1 VKCAACGFE
10 NAAEARFCGSCGQAL
25 EQRCPSCGEAVT
37 PGLAFCTSCGAQ
49 LAEAAPAAAR
59 EERKVV
65 TVLFCDLVG
74 FTSRAEQLDPEDVRR
89 VLSPFYARLR
99 AELER
104 FGGTVEKFIGDAVM
118 ALFGAPVAHEDD
130 PERAVR
136 AALAIREAVAGLN
149 EENPGLDLQVRI
161 AVNTGEAMIS
171 LSARPS
177 EGEGMAAGDVVNSA
191 ARMQSAAPV
200 GGILVGETTY
210 RATRQAIEYRDAEP
224 IAAKGKAEPVQVWEA
239 VAARWRFGVDVAQ
252 PGGSELVGR
261 GEELDL
267 LRDAL
272 SRARRE
278 RASQLVTLVGEP
290 GIGKSRLVFELFKA
304 VDAEPDLT
312 YWRQGRSLPY
322 GEGVTFWAL
331 SEMAKSHSGVLETD
345 SAESAEE
352 KLRQAVAEAIAD
364 PVDVDWVLGHLRPLV
379 GLAGDVE
386 LTADSR
392 AEIFAAWRKFFEA
405 IAEKRSLVLVFE
417 DLQWADDGLLDFVDH
432 LVEWASGVPLL
443 CVCTARPELLER
455 RPDWGGGKRNATTIS
470 LSPLSDDDTARLVH
484 ALLGTSVLPSELQST
499 LLARASGNPLYAEE
513 FARLVEERRGE
524 EGELPLPES
533 VQGIIAARVDSLP
546 PEEKEL
552 LQDAAV
558 VGKVMWVG
566 TVAALEG
573 IERWTVE
580 ERLHALERKEFVR
593 REQRS
598 TLEGETEYAF
608 RHILVRDVAYGQ
620 IPRSA
625 RAEKHRVVAEWIESI
640 GERTEDRAEML
651 AHHYLS
657 ALEFSRASGQSTE
670 ALAGPARSALREAG
684 DRAWGLSSPVTAKR
698 FYESSLELWPDEEA
712 GRAKLLFKYGR
723 ALRLV
728 EDAQVDD
735 VLAEAT
741 DALLADGDRET
752 AAEAETVRAEYSW
765 YTGEPSVAVE
775 KLERALKLVEDS
787 GPSAAKLR
795 VLAERARLEL
805 FAGKA
810 REAIDLGREALRMA
824 ETLEDD
830 QARAELLNTIGVARF
845 FADEYD
851 RGSLEDLDQSV
862 VFARKAGGPQALVRA
877 LFNVAETQMMV
888 GNARRSSELFEALRE
903 QTKRFGL
910 ETFDRWQRGSE
921 PELLYRIGRWDEAAA
936 RADEFIGEVEAGSS
950 HYQVSS
956 CRIARGK
963 IRLGRADV
971 EGALEDARRG
981 ADFARA
987 AGDHQVL
994 QPSLSYLASVQAA
1007 LGETAEA
1014 SAVADEVLEL
1024 APLVSMYVS
1033 DLAWAMRALGRGG
1046 EFLER
1051 ALPDLPTGREAPLW
1065 RVAGRAVAADDL
1077 ERAAEVY
1084 AQIGAVSDEAF
1095 ARLVAA
1101 EERGT
1106 TGPELERAL
1115 AFYREVGAT
1124 AYLERGEALLAKSA
1138 WKRAGAARAAPE

>member
-1 VKCAACGFE
+1 MKCGACGFE
-10 NAAEARFCGSCGQAL
+10 NAPGARFCGSCGQAL

-37 PGLAFCTSCGAQ
+37 PGLAFCTSCGAR
-49 LAEAAPAAAR
+49 LEGAGASTPGPAR

-65 TVLFCDLVG
+65 TVLFCDIVG
-74 FTSRAEQLDPEDVRR
+74 FTTRAEQLDPEDVRR

-149 EENPGLDLQVRI
+149 EENPGLDLRVRI
-161 AVNTGEAMIS
+161 AVNTGEAMIA
-171 LSARPS
+171 LGARPS

-224 IAAKGKAEPVQVWEA
+224 IVAKGKTEPVPVWEA

-252 PGGSELVGR
+252 LGGSELVGR

-331 SEMAKSHSGVLETD
+331 SEMAKSHAGVLETD
-345 SAESAEE
+345 SAAAAEE

-364 PVDVDWVLGHLRPLV
+364 PVDAEWALAHLRPLV
-379 GLAGDVE
+379 GLGDDVE
-386 LTADSR
+386 LTSDSR

-405 IAEKRSLVLVFE
+405 LAEKRPLVLVFE

-455 RPDWGGGKRNATTIS
+455 RPDWGGGKRNATTVS
-470 LSPLSDDDTARLVH
+470 LSPLSDDETARLVH
-484 ALLGTSVLPSELQST
+484 ALLGTAVLPAELQST

-513 FARLVEERRGE
+513 FARLVEERRGAD
-524 EGELPLPES
+524 GDLPLPES
-533 VQGIIAARVDSLP
+533 VQGIIAARVDALP
-546 PEEKEL
+546 TEEKEL

-558 VGKVMWVG
+558 VGKVVWVG
-566 TVAALEG
+566 TVAALGEMQ
-573 IERWTVE
+573 RWTVE

-598 TLEGETEYAF
+598 TVEGETEYAF
-608 RHILVRDVAYGQ
+608 RHVLVRDVAYGQ

-625 RAEKHRVVAEWIESI
+625 RADKHRVVAEWIESI
-640 GERTEDRAEML
+640 GDRTEDRAEML

-657 ALEFSRASGQSTE
+657 ALEFSRASGQPTE
-670 ALAGPARSALREAG
+670 ALAGPARMALREAG
-684 DRAWGLSSPVTAKR
+684 DRAWGLVALHAAKR
-698 FYESSLELWPDEEA
+698 FYAAACELWGEEP
-712 GRAKLLFKYGR
+712 GRAELLFRYGR
-723 ALRLV
+723 ALHFT
-728 EDAQVDD
+728 DGTGDD
-735 VLAEAT
+735 ELGEAR
-741 DALLADGDRET
+741 DRLLAAGDRET
-752 AAEAETVRAEYSW
+752 AAEAEALRARMSW
-765 YTGEPSVAVE
+765 DRGLTTEA
-775 KLERALKLVEDS
+775 LERIERAADLVEEAP
-787 GPSAAKLR
+787 PSTAKTH
-795 VLAERARLEL
+795 VLAERTRITH
-805 FAGKA
+805 FSGKS
-810 REAIDLGREALRMA
+810 REAIEIGREALVMA
-824 ETLEDD
+824 ETLDD
-830 QARAELLNTIGVARF
+830 KEQQAELLNTIGIAR
-845 FADEYD
+845 AMTDDSD
-851 RGSLEDLDQSV
+851 RGAIDDLERSIAL
-862 VFARKAGGPQALVRA
+862 AREAGAPDALSRA
-877 LFNVAETQMMV
+877 LYNLAYTRMFSVGLGDTQPLWDE
-888 GNARRSSELFEALRE
+888 GRELNE
-903 QTKRFGL
+903 RFGIEQGL
-910 ETFDRWQRGSE
+910 RWFRGGYTGY
-921 PELLYRIGRWDEAAA
+921 LGLVGRWDEAL
-936 RADEFIGEVEAGSS
+936 READQFIAEVEAGAP
-950 HYQVSS
+950 HYQEAE
-956 CRIARGK
+956 CRLTRAAIRLARG
-963 IRLGRADV
+963 DV
-971 EGALEDARRG
+971 DGALDDARK
-981 ADFARA
+981 AVDFARA
-987 AGDHQVL
+987 ARD
-994 QPSLSYLASVQAA
+994 VQLVHPVFGFSARA
-1007 LGETAEA
+1007 HAMAGEVAEA
-1014 SAVADEVLEL
+1014 EALLDDVLAT
-1024 APLVSMYVS
+1024 APMIGLYATDV
-1033 DLAWAMRALGRGG
+1033 AWAARELGRAG

-1051 ALPDLPTGREAPLW
+1051 TFAPHTEEREPSPW
-1065 RVAGRAVAADDL
+1065 RGAAAAVAAGDV
-1077 ERAAEVY
+1077 ERAAELY
-1084 AQIGAVSDEAF
+1084 EEIGARPHWAY
-1095 ARLVAA
+1095 ARLVQA

-1106 TGPELERAL
+1106 GGAELDRAL
-1115 AFYREVGAT
+1115 AFFREVGAT
-1124 AYLERGEALLAKSA
+1124 AYLHRGEALLAASA
-1138 WKRAGAARAAPE
+1138 

>member
-1 VKCAACGFE
+1 MKCGACGFE
-10 NAAEARFCGSCGQAL
+10 NAPGARFCGSCGQAL
-25 EQRCPSCGEAVT
+25 EQRCRSCGEAVT
-37 PGLAFCTSCGAQ
+37 PGLAFCTSCGAR
-49 LAEAAPAAAR
+49 LEGTGAPTPATSR

-65 TVLFCDLVG
+65 TVLFCDIVG
-74 FTSRAEQLDPEDVRR
+74 FTTRAEQLDPEDVRR

-149 EENPGLDLQVRI
+149 EENPALDLRVRI
-161 AVNTGEAMIS
+161 AVNTGEAMIA
-171 LSARPS
+171 LGARPS

-210 RATRQAIEYRDAEP
+210 RATRQAIEYRDSEP
-224 IAAKGKAEPVQVWEA
+224 IMAKGKAEPVRVWEA

-252 PGGSELVGR
+252 LGGSELVGR

-331 SEMAKSHSGVLETD
+331 SEMAKSHAGILETD

-364 PVDVDWVLGHLRPLV
+364 PVDVEWALGHLRPLV
-379 GLAGDVE
+379 GLGEDVE
-386 LTADSR
+386 LTPDSR

-405 IAEKRSLVLVFE
+405 LAEKRPLVLVFE
-417 DLQWADDGLLDFVDH
+417 DLQWGDDGLLDFVDH

-484 ALLGTSVLPSELQST
+484 ALLGTAVLPAELQST

-513 FARLVEERRGE
+513 FARLVEERRGG

-533 VQGIIAARVDSLP
+533 VQGIIAARVDALP
-546 PEEKEL
+546 AEEKEL

-558 VGKVMWVG
+558 VGKVIWVG
-566 TVAALEG
+566 TVAALG
-573 IERWTVE
+573 GLQRWTVE

-598 TLEGETEYAF
+598 TVEGETEYAF
-608 RHILVRDVAYGQ
+608 RHVLVRDVAYGQ
-620 IPRSA
+620 IPRSG

-657 ALEFSRASGQSTE
+657 ALEFSRASGQPTE
-670 ALAGPARSALREAG
+670 ALAGPARMALREAG
-684 DRAWGLSSPVTAKR
+684 DRAWGLVALQAARR
-698 FYESSLELWPDEEA
+698 FYAAAFELWGEEP
-712 GRAKLLFKYGR
+712 GRAELLFRYGR
-723 ALRLV
+723 ALRYT
-728 EDAQVDD
+728 DGTGDD
-735 VLAEAT
+735 ELAEAR
-741 DALLADGDRET
+741 DRLLAAGDRET
-752 AAEAETVRAEYSW
+752 AAEAEAMRARMSWDRGLTVEA
-765 YTGEPSVAVE
+765 
-775 KLERALKLVEDS
+775 LERIERASALVDEAP
-787 GPSAAKLR
+787 PSTAKTH
-795 VLAERARLEL
+795 VLSERARITH
-805 FAGKA
+805 FTGKS
-810 REAIDLGREALRMA
+810 REAIRIGRDALEIAEAL
-824 ETLEDD
+824 DD
-830 QARAELLNTIGVARF
+830 KEQQAELLNTIGIAR
-845 FADEYD
+845 AMSDDSD
-851 RGSLEDLDQSV
+851 RGALDDLERSI
-862 VFARKAGGPQALVRA
+862 VFARQARAPDALSRA
-877 LFNVAETQMMV
+877 LFNLAQIRMITVGLGDSQALWDEGAEL
-888 GNARRSSELFEALRE
+888 NE
-903 QTKRFGL
+903 RFGI
-910 ETFDRWQRGSE
+910 EQGVRWFRSGYTGYLG
-921 PELLYRIGRWDEAAA
+921 LLGRWDDAFREAD
-936 RADEFIGEVEAGSS
+936 RFIAEVEAGSA
-950 HYQVSS
+950 HYQVAE
-956 CRIARGK
+956 CRMTRGAIRLARG
-963 IRLGRADV
+963 DV
-971 EGALEDARRG
+971 AGALEDAREG
-981 ADFARA
+981 VDFARA
-987 AGDHQVL
+987 ARD
-994 QPSLSYLASVQAA
+994 VQLVHPTFGFSARVHA
-1007 LGETAEA
+1007 MAGERADAEA
-1014 SAVADEVLEL
+1014 LVEEVLAT
-1024 APLVSMYVS
+1024 APLIGLFAT
-1033 DLAWAMRALGRGG
+1033 DLAWASRELGRGD

-1051 ALPDLPTGREAPLW
+1051 AFAPQPDHREPSPW
-1065 RVAGRAVAADDL
+1065 RAAACAVAAGEL
-1077 ERAAEVY
+1077 GRAAELYEEV
-1084 AQIGAVSDEAF
+1084 GAVPHWAY
-1095 ARLVAA
+1095 ARLAAA
-1101 EERGT
+1101 EERGSSG
-1106 TGPELERAL
+1106 TGLERAL

-1124 AYLERGEALLAKSA
+1124 AYLARGEALLAASA
-1138 WKRAGAARAAPE
+1138 

>member
-1 VKCAACGFE
+1 VTCAACGFE
-10 NAAEARFCGSCGQAL
+10 NAPGARFCGSCGQAL
-25 EQRCPSCGEAVT
+25 EQRCPSCGEALT
-37 PGLAFCTSCGAQ
+37 PGLAFCTSCGARIEGGPAPS
-49 LAEAAPAAAR
+49 AESR

-149 EENPGLDLQVRI
+149 EENPGLNLQVRI
-161 AVNTGEAMIS
+161 AVNTGEAMIA
-171 LSARPS
+171 LGARPS

-224 IAAKGKAEPVQVWEA
+224 IAAKGKADPVPVWEA

-252 PGGSELVGR
+252 LGGSELVGR

-272 SRARRE
+272 NRARRE

-290 GIGKSRLVFELFKA
+290 GIGKSRLVYELFKA

-322 GEGVTFWAL
+322 GDGVTFWAL

-670 ALAGPARSALREAG
+670 ALAGPARVALREAG
-684 DRAWGLSSPVTAKR
+684 DRAWGLAGLQAAKR
-698 FYESSLELWPDEEA
+698 FYEAAVELWSDEPGRPDV
-712 GRAKLLFKYGR
+712 LFRYGR
-723 ALRLV
+723 ALRLTDGTGD
-728 EDAQVDD
+728 EE
-735 VLAEAT
+735 LAEAR
-741 DALLADGDRET
+741 DGLLAAGDRET
-752 AAEAETVRAEYSW
+752 AASAEAMRARLSW
-765 YTGEPSVAVE
+765 DRGATIEALE
-775 KLERALKLVEDS
+775 QIERASALVEEAP
-787 GPSAAKLR
+787 PSFAKTH
-795 VLAERARLEL
+795 VLAERARILH
-805 FAGKA
+805 FAGKS
-810 REAIDLGREALRMA
+810 REAIEIGREGLKMA
-824 ETLEDD
+824 EAIDD
-830 QARAELLNTIGVARF
+830 KEQQAEFLNTIGIAR
-845 FADEYD
+845 AMSDDSD
-851 RGSLEDLDQSV
+851 RGAVEDLERSIAFGQESRAPDALSRAIFNLAQIRMLTLGLGDTQELWDEGAELNEHYGIDSGIRW
-862 VFARKAGGPQALVRA
+862 FRGGYAGFLALA
-877 LFNVAETQMMV
+877 
-888 GNARRSSELFEALRE
+888 
-903 QTKRFGL
+903 
-910 ETFDRWQRGSE
+910 
-921 PELLYRIGRWDEAAA
+921 GRWDEAF
-936 RADEFIGEVEAGSS
+936 RLADEFIAEVEAGTV
-950 HYQVSS
+950 HYQVAEVWVV
-956 CRIARGK
+956 RGAIRLARGD
-963 IRLGRADV
+963 I
-971 EGALEDARRG
+971 EGALDDASN
-981 ADFARA
+981 AVEFARA
-987 AGDHQVL
+987 AKDVQLV
-994 QPSLSYLASVQAA
+994 QPTFGFSSRAHAMA
-1007 LGETAEA
+1007 GERAHAEEL
-1014 SAVADEVLEL
+1014 VEEVLAT
-1024 APLVSMYVS
+1024 APMIGMYAT
-1033 DLAWAMRALGRGG
+1033 DLAWATRELGRGDA
-1046 EFLER
+1046 FLER
-1051 ALPDLPTGREAPLW
+1051 AFAPQSDEREPSPW
-1065 RVAGRAVAADDL
+1065 RAAGCAVAGGDL
-1077 ERAAEVY
+1077 DRAAELY
-1084 AQIGAVSDEAF
+1084 EEIGARPHWAY
-1095 ARLVAA
+1095 ARLAAA

-1106 TGPELERAL
+1106 AGPELERAL

-1138 WKRAGAARAAPE
+1138 

>member
-1 VKCAACGFE
+1 MRCGACGFE
-10 NAAEARFCGSCGQAL
+10 NAPGARFCGSCGQAL
-25 EQRCPSCGEAVT
+25 ERRCPSCGEAVT
-37 PGLAFCTSCGAQ
+37 PGLAFCTSCGAR
-49 LAEAAPAAAR
+49 LEGGATPPAPAR

-177 EGEGMAAGDVVNSA
+177 EGEGMAAGDVVNAA

-224 IAAKGKAEPVQVWEA
+224 IVAKGKAEPVPVWEA

-252 PGGSELVGR
+252 LGGSELVGR

-272 SRARRE
+272 NRARRE
-278 RASQLVTLVGEP
+278 RAAQLVTLVGEP
-290 GIGKSRLVFELFKA
+290 GIGKSRLVYELFKH
-304 VDAEPDLT
+304 VDAEPDIT

-331 SEMAKSHSGVLETD
+331 SEMAKSHAGILETD
-345 SAESAEE
+345 SAEVAEE
-352 KLRQAVAEAIAD
+352 KLRQAVAEVIPD
-364 PVDVDWVLGHLRPLV
+364 PVDLEWALGHLRPLV
-379 GLAGDVE
+379 GLGGDVE

-405 IAEKRSLVLVFE
+405 LAEKRPLVLVFE

-455 RPDWGGGKRNATTIS
+455 RPDWGGGKRNASTVS

-484 ALLGTSVLPSELQST
+484 ALLGTSVLPAELQST

-513 FARLVEERRGE
+513 FARLVEERRGAD
-524 EGELPLPES
+524 GELPLPES
-533 VQGIIAARVDSLP
+533 VQGIIAARVDALP
-546 PEEKEL
+546 AEEKEL

-558 VGKVMWVG
+558 VGKVVWVG

-573 IERWTVE
+573 AARWTVE

-598 TLEGETEYAF
+598 TVEGETEYAF
-608 RHILVRDVAYGQ
+608 RHVLVRDVAYGQ

-625 RAEKHRVVAEWIESI
+625 RAEKHRIVAEWIESL
-640 GERTEDRAEML
+640 GERSEDRAEML

-657 ALEFSRASGQSTE
+657 ALEFARASGQPTE
-670 ALAGPARSALREAG
+670 ALAGPARIALRDAG
-684 DRAWGLSSPVTAKR
+684 DRAWALVALQAAKR
-698 FYESSLELWPDEEA
+698 FYAGALELWGDEP
-712 GRAKLLFKYGR
+712 GRAELLFRYGR
-723 ALRLV
+723 ALRFTDGTGDEEL
-728 EDAQVDD
+728 AQ
-735 VLAEAT
+735 AR
-741 DALLADGDRET
+741 DALVAAGDRET
-752 AAEAETVRAEYSW
+752 AAEAEAFRARVSW
-765 YTGEPSVAVE
+765 DRGETAE
-775 KLERALKLVEDS
+775 ALERIENASDLVREA
-787 GPSAAKLR
+787 GPSRAKTH
-795 VLAERARLEL
+795 VLAERARLTL
-805 FAGKA
+805 FAG
-810 REAIDLGREALRMA
+810 RNEEAIEIGREALEMA
-824 ETLEDD
+824 EALDD
-830 QARAELLNTIGVARF
+830 TEQQSELLNTIGVARV
-845 FADEYD
+845 AIDDSD
-851 RGSLEDLDQSV
+851 RGAVQDLERSLEL
-862 VFARKAGGPQALVRA
+862 ARHAGAPDTLGRA
-877 LFNVAETQMMV
+877 LYNLAQLRTITKGLAGIEAVYDEA
-888 GNARRSSELFEALRE
+888 FESYE
-903 QTKRFGL
+903 RFGV
-910 ETFDRWQRGSE
+910 EAGTRWFRGGHPSY
-921 PELLYRIGRWDEAAA
+921 LWLTGRWDEAFAQ
-936 RADEFIGEVEAGSS
+936 ADQFIAEVEAGSP
-950 HYQVSS
+950 HYQEGD
-956 CRIARGK
+956 CRETRGK
-963 IRLGRADV
+963 IHLARGDV
-971 EGALEDARRG
+971 SDALEDARKS
-981 ADFARA
+981 AEFARA
-987 AGDHQVL
+987 AKDL
-994 QPSLSYLASVQAA
+994 QLVHPSLGFLAFVHAMA
-1007 LGETAEA
+1007 GDRAEA
-1014 SAVADEVLEL
+1014 DAVATEVLAT
-1024 APLVSMYVS
+1024 APMVGIYAT
-1033 DLAWAMRALGRGG
+1033 DLAWAMRELGRGA

-1051 ALPDLPTGREAPLW
+1051 AFATARVQREPSPW
-1065 RVAGRAVAADDL
+1065 RAAASAVAAGEL
-1077 ERAAEVY
+1077 ERAAEFY
-1084 AQIGAVSDEAF
+1084 EEIGALPHWAY
-1095 ARLVAA
+1095 ALLAAA

-1106 TGPELERAL
+1106 TGRELDRAL
-1115 AFYREVGAT
+1115 AFFREVGAT

-1138 WKRAGAARAAPE
+1138 

>member
-1 VKCAACGFE
+1 
-10 NAAEARFCGSCGQAL
+10 
-25 EQRCPSCGEAVT
+25 
-37 PGLAFCTSCGAQ
+37 
-49 LAEAAPAAAR
+49 
-59 EERKVV
+59 
-65 TVLFCDLVG
+65 
-74 FTSRAEQLDPEDVRR
+74 
-89 VLSPFYARLR
+89 
-99 AELER
+99 
-104 FGGTVEKFIGDAVM
+104 VEKFIGDAVM

-161 AVNTGEAMIS
+161 AVNTGEAMIA

-224 IAAKGKAEPVQVWEA
+224 IVAKGKAEPVPVWEA

-252 PGGSELVGR
+252 LGGSELVGR

-290 GIGKSRLVFELFKA
+290 GIGKSRLVYELFKA

-331 SEMAKSHSGVLETD
+331 SEMAKSHAGVLETD

-352 KLRQAVAEAIAD
+352 KLRRAVAEAISD
-364 PVDVDWVLGHLRPLV
+364 PVDVDWVLGHFRPLV

-386 LTADSR
+386 LTVDSR

-405 IAEKRSLVLVFE
+405 IAEKRPLVLVFE

-470 LSPLSDDDTARLVH
+470 LSPLSDDETARLVH
-484 ALLGTSVLPSELQST
+484 TLLGTSVLPAELQTT

-513 FARLVEERRGE
+513 FARLVEERGGE
-524 EGELPLPES
+524 AGELALPES

-546 PEEKEL
+546 AEEKVL

-598 TLEGETEYAF
+598 SVEGETEYAF

-670 ALAGPARSALREAG
+670 ALAGPARLAFREAG
-684 DRAWGLSSPVTAKR
+684 DRAWGLAALQVAKR
-698 FYESSLELWPDEEA
+698 FYGAAVELWGDESGRPDVLFRYGRTLRLTDGTGDEE
-712 GRAKLLFKYGR
+712 
-723 ALRLV
+723 
-728 EDAQVDD
+728 
-735 VLAEAT
+735 LAEAR
-741 DALLADGDRET
+741 DGLLAAGDRET
-752 AAEAETVRAEYSW
+752 AASAEAMRARSSWDRGETAEAL
-765 YTGEPSVAVE
+765 EQI
-775 KLERALKLVEDS
+775 ERAAALVEEAQ
-787 GPSAAKLR
+787 PSFAKTH
-795 VLAERARLEL
+795 VLAERARILH
-805 FAGKA
+805 FAGQS
-810 REAIDLGREALRMA
+810 REAIEIGREGLKMA
-824 ETLEDD
+824 EAIDD
-830 QARAELLNTIGVARF
+830 KEQQAECLNTIGIAR
-845 FADEYD
+845 AMSDDSD
-851 RGSLEDLDQSV
+851 RGAVEDLERSIAVGRQ
-862 VFARKAGGPQALVRA
+862 VRA
-877 LFNVAETQMMV
+877 PDALSRAIFNLVQIRMFTHGLGDTQ
-888 GNARRSSELFEALRE
+888 ELWDE
-903 QTKRFGL
+903 GL
-910 ETFDRWQRGSE
+910 ELNERYGIETGVRWFRGGYSGF
-921 PELLYRIGRWDEAAA
+921 LAQAGRWDEAL
-936 RADEFIGEVEAGSS
+936 RLADEFIAEVEAGTV
-950 HYQVSS
+950 HYQVAE
-956 CRIARGK
+956 CWAVRGAIRLARGN
-963 IRLGRADV
+963 I
-971 EGALEDARRG
+971 EGALDDARK
-981 ADFARA
+981 AVDFARTA
-987 AGDHQVL
+987 KDLQLVQPAFGFSARAHAMAGERAH
-994 QPSLSYLASVQAA
+994 
-1007 LGETAEA
+1007 AEEL
-1014 SAVADEVLEL
+1014 VEEVLAT
-1024 APLVSMYVS
+1024 APMIGMYAI
-1033 DLAWAMRALGRGG
+1033 DLAWATFELGRGG
-1046 EFLER
+1046 DFLER
-1051 ALPDLPTGREAPLW
+1051 AFATPLEGREPSPWCA
-1065 RVAGRAVAADDL
+1065 ASSAVAAGEL
-1077 ERAAEVY
+1077 ERAADLYE
-1084 AQIGAVSDEAF
+1084 QIGALPHWAY

-1101 EERGT
+1101 EERGAG
-1106 TGPELERAL
+1106 GPELERAL
-1115 AFYREVGAT
+1115 SFFREVGAT
-1124 AYLERGEALLAKSA
+1124 AYLERGQALLAASA
-1138 WKRAGAARAAPE
+1138 